1 MAEIK
6 TRATKASVTDFLNA
20 IKDQQ
25 VRKDCW
31 TIAGMMRKATKAQ
44 PKMWGPSIVGYGSC
58 TYRYSNGREME
69 WMLIAFSPRKQYISV
84 YTYPG
89 LKDRKEL
96 MAKLGKHSGG
106 VSCINIKRLSDIHL
120 PTLKKLI
127 DGSVAGMRKAHPPA

>member
-6 TRATKASVTDFLNA
+6 TKATKASVTDFLNA

-89 LKDRKEL
+89 LKV
-96 MAKLGKHSGG
+96 GKHSGG